1 MENATLFYS
10 EQDPLSQRYLVI
22 EEIDNSIWA
31 YLTFPN
37 STKIE
42 KDCFLANR
50 TRLDKSVNLE
60 KLSEQGIP
68 PPINDTFATAF
79 SYQPDLEEED
89 ISVEWINEEV
99 MLMVHIKDKPFLYFL
114 ANEKNGFTKSIGKDG
129 PYGHKW
135 AF

>member
-1 MENATLFYS
+1 MEKSSLFFS
-10 EQDPLSQRYLVI
+10 EQDPLSLRYLVI

-50 TRLDKSVNLE
+50 TKLNGSINLE
-60 KLSEQGIP
+60 EFYEQGIT
-68 PPINDTFATAF
+68 PPISDTYATEF
-79 SYQPDLEEED
+79 SYQPNLVEED

-99 MLMVHIKDKPFLYFL
+99 ILIVHINDKPFLYFL
-114 ANEKNGFTKSIGKDG
+114 AAEENGFAKSISKNG
-129 PYGHKW
+129 PYGHRW
-135 AF
+135 AL